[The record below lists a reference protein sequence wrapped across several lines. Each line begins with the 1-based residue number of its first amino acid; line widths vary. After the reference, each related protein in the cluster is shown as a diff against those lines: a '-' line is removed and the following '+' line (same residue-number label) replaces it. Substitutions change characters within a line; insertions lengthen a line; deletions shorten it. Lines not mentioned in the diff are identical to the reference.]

1 MDSYGFL
8 AQCYDSLTGDVGY
21 ERWADFLERLFARGG
36 GEVSSVVDLGCGTG
50 SLLLELARR
59 GYRMTGVDLSGE
71 MLTAAADKC
80 AQLDRMPLLL
90 RQDMSRLTLLE
101 PADAVVCCLDSLN
114 YVTRP
119 AAVKRTF
126 RRVWDS
132 LRPGGQFVFDV
143 RTPRFLRSMDGQVW
157 LDENEEVYC
166 VWRGRFSPKR
176 NILTYYMDLFALE
189 EDDRWLR
196 GGEIHEEYAYEPAQ
210 LEAWLKE
217 VGFAGIRQYGNLKLR
232 APGEE
237 EERIFFAAYKG
248 EK

>member
-1 MDSYGFL
+1 
-8 AQCYDSLTGDVGY
+8 
-21 ERWADFLERLFARGG
+21 
-36 GEVSSVVDLGCGTG
+36 
-50 SLLLELARR
+50 
-59 GYRMTGVDLSGE
+59 MTGVDLSGE